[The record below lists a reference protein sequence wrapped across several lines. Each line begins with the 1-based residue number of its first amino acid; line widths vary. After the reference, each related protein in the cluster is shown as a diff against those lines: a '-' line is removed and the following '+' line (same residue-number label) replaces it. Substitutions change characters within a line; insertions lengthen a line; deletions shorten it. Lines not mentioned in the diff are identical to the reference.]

1 MSDEPKE
8 ATEEVK
14 KKKGGKLP
22 IVIALVAVLAGGGF
36 FMMKAKGGK
45 HEPPPLKLGAIEP
58 LKEFLVNLKEGNVYL
73 RTEIALHFKEGFKK
87 EELDKSLPAVE
98 DAIVTLLGAR
108 SSTEIRTLDGKAK
121 LKRDLAEA
129 INKVLEAAEKAA
141 HPEEAAEEE
150 PAAKDGEKQTSDKKD
165 PKAGKEAK
173 HDEEPPKDL
182 HPDWDSQTGPVLKLY
197 FTSFATQ

>member
-36 FMMKAKGGK
+36 FMMKAKGGA

-73 RTEIALHFKEGFKK
+73 RTEIALHLKDGFKK
-87 EELDKSLPAVE
+87 EDLDKSLPAIE
-98 DAIVTLLGAR
+98 DAVVTLLGAR
-108 SSTEIRTLDGKAK
+108 GSAEIRTLDGKAK
-121 LKRDLAEA
+121 LKQDLAAA

-141 HPEEAAEEE
+141 HPEEEAHDASAEEKGQDK
-150 PAAKDGEKQTSDKKD
+150 AAQDKKD
-165 PKAGKEAK
+165 AK
-173 HDEEPPKDL
+173 DAKKDAEPSEPQ
-182 HPDWDSQTGPVLKLY
+182 HPDWDSQTGPVLKVY